1 MRRLLIAEASLV
13 RHRLSG
19 VTAWAVAGVQKFP
32 FLVLE
37 HRLHS
42 VALRGSG
49 STARAI
55 SQDQESDPCLLYH

>member
-1 MRRLLIAEASLV
+1 MRP
-13 RHRLSG
+13 RLSG
-19 VTAWAVAGVQKFP
+19 VTAGAVARVRKFP

-49 STARAI
+49 SAARGI
-55 SQDQESDPCLLYH
+55 SQDQESDPGLLYH